1 MVRKKV
7 LFLGTDTK
15 QSRTKVKGTLK
26 DLRRDYGGT
35 AAQLR
40 VNLGKLLL
48 EKVLRRTYQ
57 DVQHDA
63 IMQFV
68 KFGIVGVSNTMIS
81 YFLYAGTL
89 LILQMACLLPKT
101 DYLFAQIVAFILSVL
116 WAFYWDNKMVFAA
129 SMDTERI
136 WWKALIKT
144 YISYSCTDRH

>member
-1 MVRKKV
+1 MKFIMK
-7 LFLGTDTK
+7 
-15 QSRTKVKGTLK
+15 
-26 DLRRDYGGT
+26 
-35 AAQLR
+35 
-40 VNLGKLLL
+40 
-48 EKVLRRTYQ
+48 KVLRRTYQ

>member
-1 MVRKKV
+1 MFIKIWTWIENIAYAVMK
-7 LFLGTDTK
+7 FIM
-15 QSRTKVKGTLK
+15 
-26 DLRRDYGGT
+26 
-35 AAQLR
+35 
-40 VNLGKLLL
+40 

-68 KFGIVGVSNTMIS
+68 KFGIVGVSNMMIS